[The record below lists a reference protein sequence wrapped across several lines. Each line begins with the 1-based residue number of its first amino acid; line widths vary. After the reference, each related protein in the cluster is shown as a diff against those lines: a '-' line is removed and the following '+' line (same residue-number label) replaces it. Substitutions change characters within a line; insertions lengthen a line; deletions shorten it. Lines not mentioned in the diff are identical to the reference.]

1 MRLTSAKKYVI
12 YFCDIKHVH
21 RFINHI
27 KNFEVKKR
35 MTICTALLQNKLL
48 MKI

>member
-27 KNFEVKKR
+27 KNFLGKK
-35 MTICTALLQNKLL
+35 TNDHLYCTVAK
-48 MKI
+48 